1 VDAKARQLILEGRDL
16 AVRATSG
23 RSSLP
28 EAALMGVAST
38 DALEATELEGKA
50 VAAAKEIYFRRWP
63 DGRTRESW
71 PNITYFKLRP
81 RWIRHSDFSRPPPRI
96 VELAA
101 SR

>member
-1 VDAKARQLILEGRDL
+1 MDAKARQLILEGRDL

-50 VAAAKEIYFRRWP
+50 VAAAA
-63 DGRTRESW
+63 G
-71 PNITYFKLRP
+71 
-81 RWIRHSDFSRPPPRI
+81 
-96 VELAA
+96 
-101 SR
+101 